1 MKILNRAALLA
12 AILTC
17 AAGSAGAADGKAS
30 ESAGGGLKD
39 AGAPT
44 TSMGA
49 GGLTGTGA
57 TRDGARTGAD
67 DSKAQTGGTKPSA
80 APAAGTTR

>member
-1 MKILNRAALLA
+1 VRHLTRTVLLTGLVA
-12 AILTC
+12 WA
-17 AAGSAGAADGKAS
+17 AGAAHAAEDRGAQT
-30 ESAGGGLKD
+30 APGTRD
-39 AGAPT
+39 GAPT

-57 TRDGARTGAD
+57 TRDGARTGTDTAPKG
-67 DSKAQTGGTKPSA
+67 SAKPPS